1 MIKVVLIDDHELVR
15 SGFRQM
21 LETDGNIEV
30 IGETS
35 TGIEGVQIVRNTKP
49 DVVVLDVNLPDISG
63 LEVTHRLL
71 SHDQSVKIIV
81 VSAVSHDL
89 FPFKLLDAGALSY
102 LTKNATREEFI
113 HALKATYSGK
123 PYICQTV
130 ANRLIF
136 SQMKHRS
143 YKKHFSDLSDREM
156 EVMLMVIQGIEV
168 KKIAQK
174 LHLSSKTVHSYR
186 SRIFQKLNVD
196 SDMNLLLIAI
206 KQGVII
212 LDEIEPN
219 KSMATA

>member
-15 SGFRQM
+15 SGLRQL
-21 LETDGNIEV
+21 LETEGNIQV
-30 IGETS
+30 IGEAGS
-35 TGIEGVQIVRNTKP
+35 GVDGVQVVRSLKP

-71 SHDQSVKIIV
+71 TQDSSMKIAV

-102 LTKNATREEFI
+102 LTKNATRDEFVQ
-113 HALKATYSGK
+113 ALKTTHAGK
-123 PYICQTV
+123 SFIYPAV

-136 SQMKHRS
+136 SKIGVRS

-156 EVMLMVIQGIEV
+156 EVMLMVIRGVEV

-174 LHLSSKTVHSYR
+174 LHLSNKTVHSYR

-196 SDMNLLLIAI
+196 SDMSLLLLAI
-206 KQGVII
+206 KHGVVT
-212 LDEIEPN
+212 LDE
-219 KSMATA
+219 M